1 MNSTKTGK
9 NDDRELTLKELDA
22 ISGGDP
28 STGVTY
34 ADGGYG
40 GGGGGSTG
48 GSAGGGWLRRIIERV
63 RGA

>member
-9 NDDRELTLKELDA
+9 NDDRELTLAELDA
-22 ISGGDP
+22 VSGGDP

-34 ADGGYG
+34 ADGGSYVG
-40 GGGGGSTG
+40 GGTG
-48 GSAGGGWLRRIIERV
+48 GSAGGGGGWLRRIIERI